1 MTHDEPLLDSAQE
14 VLRFLDGY
22 FPTYL
27 AQASMRLD
35 KARPVVIAGGGLGL
49 LALLLAR
56 EGGFT
61 VYVWEQRAE
70 WRVLAEAW
78 AAENGVER
86 LLRFVPVDALEE
98 VPRDPAVQGVIL
110 EPPLVSLFDTPQWWR
125 ETRAVL
131 DWAGC
136 APLLPSAL
144 EVRVAMGSLH
154 PQRDFL
160 DVSRM
165 QALAAHYRSVLD
177 ADLTPLLETAY
188 TQLHPRLLYQAPAE
202 QHLAT
207 PWVSQVMDLS
217 ALRATLEVP
226 LATERE
232 RAVDRVYV
240 TLALRDPDGATI
252 GSSLFESHQR
262 LELTL
267 PQALRWPVGG
277 QATLRIAVGP
287 HGFEQFIL
295 QFAGEVASL
304 RGRGPFPHP
313 QGGAWSTAAPPRDLA
328 SWPASAPRFH
338 VADHLAMLEDRPRVD
353 AYLAAL
359 RARLGGG
366 ERVLDLGTGSGVL
379 TLAALRAGASS
390 VRSVERD
397 DAILEVARRVF
408 AASGV
413 ADRVDPVHGLSSGVA
428 ASERADLL
436 VSEILGDKA
445 LNEGVLEYMAD
456 ARTRLCRDGAGVVPG
471 RLEVR
476 MVGAQSGQYV
486 GHVMQGIR
494 QHLEGDMQVRA
505 ATYADVAPRLLTGS
519 VARFDAARDRVLTEP
534 VLVGDFDLETLA
546 PDAIAFSREATLE
559 VVEGGVLNGFF
570 VWFTAQLA
578 EGVTLTNSPFEERTH
593 WRQMRLHDFPP
604 RTVQRGDRVRVAI
617 NYRGELRIRLL

>member
-1 MTHDEPLLDSAQE
+1 LTHDEPLLDSAQE

-35 KARPVVIAGGGLGL
+35 KARPVVVAGGGLGL
-49 LALLLAR
+49 LSLLLAR

-61 VYVWEQRAE
+61 VYAWEPRPE
-70 WRVLAEAW
+70 WRRLAEAW

-86 LLRFVPVDALEE
+86 LLRFVPVEALED
-98 VPRDPAVQGVIL
+98 VPRDPAVQSVIF

-144 EVRVAMGSLH
+144 EVRVAMGTLH

-165 QALAAHYRSVLD
+165 QALAAHYSSTLA
-177 ADLTPLLETAY
+177 ADLAPLMAAAY
-188 TQLHPRLLYQAPAE
+188 TQLHPRLLYQAPSE

-207 PWVSQVMDLS
+207 PWVSQVLDIPLPQ
-217 ALRATLEVP
+217 ATVEVP
-226 LATERE
+226 LTTDHE

-240 TLALRDPDGATI
+240 TLALRDPEGAAI
-252 GSSLFESHQR
+252 DSSLFESHQR

-267 PQALRWPVGG
+267 PQTLRWPPAG
-277 QATLRIAVGP
+277 QATLRISVGP
-287 HGFEQFIL
+287 HGFERFTL
-295 QFAGEVASL
+295 QFEGEVTAL

-313 QGGAWSTAAPPRDLA
+313 QRGAWSTAAPPRDLA
-328 SWPASAPRFH
+328 SWPATAPRFH

-359 RARLGGG
+359 RTRLRGG

-379 TLAALRAGASS
+379 TLAALRAGASH

-413 ADRVDPVHGLSSGVA
+413 ADRVEISHGLSSGVG
-428 ASERADLL
+428 SGEPADLL

-456 ARTRLCRDGAGVVPG
+456 ARGRLCREGAGVVPG
-471 RLEVR
+471 RLEVH
-476 MVGAQSGQYV
+476 MLGTQSGQYV
-486 GHVMQGIR
+486 GNVMQGIR
-494 QHLEGDMQVRA
+494 QHLEGDMQIRA
-505 ATYADVAPRLLTGS
+505 GTYASVAPRLLTGS
-519 VARFDAARDRVLTEP
+519 VTRFDAGRDRTLTTP
-534 VLVGDFDLETLA
+534 VLVGDFDLETLV
-546 PDAIAFSREATLE
+546 PEAISFSRQVTLE
-559 VVEGGVLNGFF
+559 VVESGILNGFF
-570 VWFTAQLA
+570 IWFTAHLA
-578 EGVTLTNSPFEERTH
+578 EGVTLTNSPFEDRTH

-604 RTVQRGDRVRVAI
+604 RTVRQGDRVDVAI
-617 NYRGELRIRLL
+617 SYRGELHIQLL